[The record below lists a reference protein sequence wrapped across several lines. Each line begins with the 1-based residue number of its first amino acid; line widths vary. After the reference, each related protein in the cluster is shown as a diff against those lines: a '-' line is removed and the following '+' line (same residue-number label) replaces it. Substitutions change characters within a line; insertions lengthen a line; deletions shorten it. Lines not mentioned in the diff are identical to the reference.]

1 MQNENG
7 TNPVL
12 SPTEKSARI
21 NSLDVIRGISLLG
34 ILLMNIVGFGLYN
47 AYMDPTINGGSEGW
61 NLNAWLAT
69 SLFFEG
75 TMRAMFSMLFGI
87 GIILFTSKTNAG
99 SGSEV
104 TDLFFRRLWW
114 LFLFGIIH
122 CYLLLWNG
130 EILYAYA
137 IIGMFAFS
145 FRHLPAKKLIII
157 ASVFLALAI
166 CWEINDRWADVKL
179 QETVIQAEAK
189 KSKGEVL
196 TKDESGALEAMEEK
210 IKKINRMLRK

>member
-1 MQNENG
+1 MQNENTAATG
-7 TNPVL
+7 VA
-12 SPTEKSARI
+12 PTGRADRI
-21 NSLDVIRGISLLG
+21 NSLDVMRGISLLG

-87 GIILFTSKTNAG
+87 GIILFTSKTNVG
-99 SGSEV
+99 NSSEV
-104 TDLFFRRLWW
+104 VDLFFRRLWW

-145 FRHLPAKKLIII
+145 FRHMEPKKLIII
-157 ASVFLALAI
+157 AALLI
-166 CWEINDRWADVKL
+166 SCGVLWEVSDYRGDVALNKAAM
-179 QETVIQAEAK
+179 EAEAK
-189 KSKGEVL
+189 KAKGLTL
-196 TKDESGALEAMEEK
+196 TKEDSTSMTHGK
-210 IKKINRMLRK
+210 RN